1 MWAAA
6 GVSFY
11 GTTQL
16 LRDALKS
23 GASNV
28 VYEISTGVLGVFGG
42 ILAVAGVVVC
52 PITSG
57 DTAFRGARLIL
68 AETMGLDQKSI
79 KNRLLITV
87 PLLVVGGGLTWFAT
101 VNDNGFQIIWRYFS
115 WSNQTLAM
123 IALWV
128 ATAYLVRQGR
138 PLGSLIT
145 ALPAAFM
152 SAVSTTYIL
161 TAQEG
166 FRLSTS
172 IAYPAGMAV
181 ALTLFVTYCVLL
193 RRRKTT
199 NHTM

>member
-1 MWAAA
+1 MVSVIIDRFGGSAEGAAITA
-6 GVSFY
+6 GYTANFY
-11 GTTQL
+11 TAMGI
-16 LRDALKS
+16 A
-23 GASNV
+23 
-28 VYEISTGVLGVFGG
+28 IFGG

-57 DTAFRGARLIL
+57 DTAFRSARLIL
-68 AETMGLDQKSI
+68 AETLGLDQKSI

-87 PLLVVGGGLTWFAT
+87 PLLLVGGGLTWFAT

-128 ATAYLVRQGR
+128 ATAYLVRQGKK
-138 PLGSLIT
+138 PLYSLIT
-145 ALPAAFM
+145 AIPAAFM

-166 FRLSTS
+166 FRLSTAV
-172 IAYPAGMAV
+172 AYPIGILAASG
-181 ALTLFVTYCVLL
+181 LFLTYCILL
-193 RRRKTT
+193 RRSRQ
-199 NHTM
+199 NIQQVS